1 MVMNAKKF
9 CCLWHTVNE
18 TLLRGQTVSLHWF
31 LEAGH
36 RLWSA
41 AEYVWLGCQLM
52 TTHRQ
57 TAVPLLL
64 ASQCIGQKSNQRSAQ
79 VLQNPCCFFQD
90 RIPQCSWQCKIE
102 TLQTKVVYLYT
113 NLDSLH
119 QERFYFLKQQ
129 VDFLYLFHSFT
140 WIKKFPFWCFMALSS
155 GCSPLGSFLIVFRVF
170 SFWKVYVI
178 HVKKKVSLCAWNQKE
193 RQCRTIFFCFL
204 TQDPLRRNSLFN
216 LPLIFLFYFIFLVS
230 ARVSWREDGDGGGRE
245 EGWTSLSG
253 SDHYGHQG
261 NNRDQRMWLQSRLSF
276 TFCSLPP
283 LLHGQ
288 SRK

>member
-9 CCLWHTVNE
+9 CGLWHTLNE
-18 TLLRGQTVSLHWF
+18 TLLRGQTVSLHWS

-52 TTHRQ
+52 TTHKQLFLCWWQVSALGKRAINEVRRFCRIRVVSLRTVFLNVLGNVKSKHFRQ
-57 TAVPLLL
+57 KLFICT
-64 ASQCIGQKSNQRSAQ
+64 QIW
-79 VLQNPCCFFQD
+79 
-90 RIPQCSWQCKIE
+90 IPS
-102 TLQTKVVYLYT
+102 TKKG
-113 NLDSLH
+113 
-119 QERFYFLKQQ
+119 FYSLKQQ

-178 HVKKKVSLCAWNQKE
+178 HVKKKVSLCAWNQTE
-193 RQCRTIFFCFL
+193 RQCRTLFFCFL

-216 LPLIFLFYFIFLVS
+216 LPLIFFFFFLVS
-230 ARVSWREDGDGGGRE
+230 ARVSWREGGDGGGRE

-261 NNRDQRMWLQSRLSF
+261 NNGDQRMWLQSRLSF